1 MSPSSPAPRSPSPA
15 LSRRAA
21 LGAAGTIGALAATGP
36 LSSAQAE
43 PGSGPGHGEA
53 RDRARAALEALQRHF
68 AIDDGSDLLLE
79 HAPRREDDP
88 PSSYE
93 WPLSQARAATAEL
106 SHAPGVTDLAPMLAS
121 RDRAQ
126 ERYWHAAGGDTGLPG
141 YASAT
146 DPATGAHGDY
156 FYDDNA
162 WVGMLEVEEH
172 LLTDGRRGDV
182 ARAEEVMALLRSGWD
197 DDPTHPAPG
206 GVWWAQTDWNDD
218 RNTVSN
224 MPTAKLGIRLFQL
237 TGAQEHLDL
246 ALRCVDWTREHLLAD
261 NGLFWD
267 NVKLDGSIDRTQWT
281 YNQGVPLGVEA
292 LLFEVTG
299 DSTHRDRC
307 LAIVEALIGH
317 YDVWTEGGSLDAQ
330 PVAFNAILA
339 SNLLLAESVLGPEV
353 PGRRLVAAMADR
365 QWRLLRDPETDLF
378 RRGADAEG
386 TELLDQAGFARTQAL
401 AALPRPLWRHLT

>member
-1 MSPSSPAPRSPSPA
+1 MPQPSRP

-21 LGAAGTIGALAATGP
+21 LGGLGAAGALAAGAG
-36 LSSAQAE
+36 LSPALAAPE
-43 PGSGPGHGEA
+43 PEAPGLEEA
-53 RDRARAALEALQRHF
+53 RDRALAAIAALEARF
-68 AIDDGSDLLLE
+68 AAGDGTDLLHE
-79 HAPRREDDP
+79 HHPVRENDP
-88 PSSYE
+88 PYSYE
-93 WPLSQARAATAEL
+93 WPLSQARAASSEL
-106 SHAPGVTDLAPMLAS
+106 AHAPGAPVSLAQQLAS

-146 DPATGAHGDY
+146 DPEQGAHGDY

-172 LLTDGRRGDV
+172 LITGGARGDV
-182 ARAEEVMALLRSGWD
+182 ERALEVYALLRSGWD
-197 DDPTHPAPG
+197 DDPSHPAPG

-224 MPTAKLGIRLFQL
+224 MPTAKLGIRLFQI
-237 TGAQEHLDL
+237 TGEQEHLDF
-246 ALRCVDWTREHLLAD
+246 ALRCVDWTREHLLAP

-299 DSTHRDRC
+299 DAAHRARC
-307 LAIVEALIGH
+307 LEIVDAVIDHYRVWEA
-317 YDVWTEGGSLDAQ
+317 GGPLDAQ
-330 PVAFNAILA
+330 PVAFNAILCA
-339 SNLLLAESVLGPEV
+339 NLLMAEAILGSDV
-353 PGRRLVAAMADR
+353 PGRKITAACADR
-365 QWRLLRDPETDLF
+365 QWTGLRDPETDLF
-378 RRGADAEG
+378 RRDPSQDGL
-386 TELLDQAGFARTQAL
+386 ELLDQAGFARTQAL
-401 AALPRPLWRHLT
+401 AALPRPVWRHLT